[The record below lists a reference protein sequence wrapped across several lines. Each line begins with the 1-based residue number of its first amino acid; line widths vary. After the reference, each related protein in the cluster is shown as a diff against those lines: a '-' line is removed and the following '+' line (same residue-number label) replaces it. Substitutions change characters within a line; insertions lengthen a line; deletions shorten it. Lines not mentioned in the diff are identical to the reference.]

1 LLPPPTFA
9 RIRAM
14 AAIDIRRK
22 HGKSLKDARAAV
34 ERVAKAVAKEYGF
47 THAWDGNT
55 LEFSRS
61 GAKGLI
67 KVAKGDVHIHAE
79 LGFLMSALKPV
90 IEKEIARKL
99 DAEFGDA

>member
-1 LLPPPTFA
+1 
-9 RIRAM
+9 M

-34 ERVAKAVAKEYGF
+34 ERVVKAVAKEYGF

-61 GAKGLI
+61 GADGTI
-67 KVAKGDVHIHAE
+67 KVARDEVHIVAK
-79 LGFLMSALKPV
+79 LGFLMSALKPF
-90 IEKEIARKL
+90 IEQEITRKL
-99 DAEFGDA
+99 DKEFGKD